1 MAWHPVRDGIA
12 QKDRGELNIAATG
25 TPPNL
30 NNSAEAALSNR
41 TGIMVLQ
48 VSGKQIDIG
57 EALRARAESRIREA
71 VEKYFNGGFDGQVVL
86 EREGSGYRSE
96 CTIHL
101 DSGVVLHAEGT
112 AHDAPASFDLAAE
125 RIEKR
130 LRRYKR
136 RRTDVRHGA

>member
-1 MAWHPVRDGIA
+1 
-12 QKDRGELNIAATG
+12 
-25 TPPNL
+25 
-30 NNSAEAALSNR
+30 
-41 TGIMVLQ
+41 MVLQ
-48 VSGKQIDIG
+48 VSGKHIDIG
-57 EALRARAESRIREA
+57 EALRARAESRIRDA

-86 EREGSGYRSE
+86 EREGPGYRSE

-112 AHDAPASFDLAAE
+112 AQDAPTSFELAAE

-136 RRTDVRHGA
+136 RRTDVRHGT